1 MFKLELNN
9 IKELTWTTNLKNKQ
23 INKMLKRFGAE
34 KVRQILSETEY
45 KISLE
50 QFKSEL
56 GNIKDLS

>member
-1 MFKLELNN
+1 
-9 IKELTWTTNLKNKQ
+9 
-23 INKMLKRFGAE
+23 MLKRFGAE